1 MVPMGRPVPHAPI
14 GTRTQQSPAF
24 PLLLRHLHMLLPE
37 PMHPLEVH
45 LPAAERIR
53 ARENPMRTFAAIPR
67 ERLHDLAHHPE

>member
-1 MVPMGRPVPHAPI
+1 MSARA
-14 GTRTQQSPAF
+14 RQSPAF
-24 PLLLRHLHMLLPE
+24 SLLSRNLHVLFLPD
-37 PMHPLEVH
+37 PMYPLEVH